1 MSAMR
6 EHFQG
11 IKRLFFLRWDQQG
24 LWRVST
30 TSRRRVHGHCD
41 PDHRVIEIVVQ
52 HSDPDERDRLLIHEI
67 CHAVADL
74 GHGVVWQR
82 RMEKAAVRANELGRP
97 RLAQLLR
104 EEVANYQER
113 GVSLDDAYNSVEDWL
128 MFEPD
133 LTLQRIK
140 RSLARMYGLLLSE
153 VGMKFRRLEK
163 VFHRAKQ
170 EGKEFRRRRT
180 ELAAG

>member
-6 EHFQG
+6 KHFQG
-11 IKRLFFLRWDQQG
+11 IKRLFFPRWDQQG

-41 PDHRVIEIVVQ
+41 PDRRVIEIVVQ

-74 GHGVVWQR
+74 GHGMVWQR
-82 RMEKAAVRANELGRP
+82 RMEKAAVCADELGRP

-104 EEVANYQER
+104 EEVANYRER
-113 GVSLDDAYNSVEDWL
+113 GVGLDDAYNSVEDWL

-133 LTLQRIK
+133 MTLQQIK
-140 RSLARMYGLLLSE
+140 RSLAFEYGLLVSE
-153 VGMKFRRLEK
+153 VGTKFRRLEK
-163 VFHRAKQ
+163 VFRRAKRERQ
-170 EGKEFRRRRT
+170 EFRRRRL